1 MENKNMVN
9 FKLLVFVYPFFPT
22 EITVQT
28 GVRRLP
34 TKFHHFV
41 PVLLHE
47 THPYYNNRPPTEH
60 STTVL
65 QQASPA

>member
-28 GVRRLP
+28 
-34 TKFHHFV
+34 
-41 PVLLHE
+41 
-47 THPYYNNRPPTEH
+47 
-60 STTVL
+60 VL
-65 QQASPA
+65 QLE